1 MEKHYLEEFI
11 PHVDITN
18 LKKRLESTD
27 GWKSQTNSQKY
38 KSLLENLKNITFIK
52 KSESNDYFSGVNLE
66 SDQTDEIEKI
76 ARSLIPWRKG
86 PFKIGSLTI
95 DAEWRSDQKWKRI
108 EEFLPDLSGKTIL
121 DIGANNGYYMFQMAK
136 QNPRLVLGIDP
147 VLHCKAQ
154 FEFINYFVE
163 EDNLKFE
170 LLGVDDVPLFRS
182 LFDVIFSMGILYHHR
197 HPIAQ
202 LIDIREALKS
212 EGTAIIETIGIP
224 GEESI
229 CLFPEDKYSK
239 MRNVWFLPTL
249 SCLKNWVLRAG
260 FTDIEVISVSKT
272 DFSEQRLTD
281 WCPPPHQSLK
291 DFLKEGDDTKTVEGY
306 PAPMRFCLKAKKK
319 KSPIKKFD

>member
-1 MEKHYLEEFI
+1 
-11 PHVDITN
+11 
-18 LKKRLESTD
+18 
-27 GWKSQTNSQKY
+27 WKSQTNSQKY
-38 KSLLENLKNITFIK
+38 KSLLENLKNIKFIK
-52 KSESNDYFSGVNLE
+52 KSESNDYFSGVDIE
-66 SDQTDEIEKI
+66 SDQSDEIEKI

-86 PFKIGSLTI
+86 PFKIGNLTI

-108 EEFLPDLSGKTIL
+108 EEYLPDLSGKTIL

-154 FEFINYFVE
+154 FEFINHFVE

>member
-1 MEKHYLEEFI
+1 MEKSERL
-11 PHVDITN
+11 IT
-18 LKKRLESTD
+18 LQR
-27 GWKSQTNSQKY
+27 
-38 KSLLENLKNITFIK
+38 ENLKNIKFIK
-52 KSESNDYFSGVNLE
+52 KSESNDYFSGVDLE
-66 SDQTDEIEKI
+66 SDQSDEIEKI

-136 QNPRLVLGIDP
+136 QSPRLVLGIDP

-154 FEFINYFVE
+154 FEFINHFVE

-249 SCLKNWVLRAG
+249 ACLKNWINRTG
-260 FTDIEVISVSKT
+260 FIDIEVVSVST
-272 DFSEQRLTD
+272 TNFEEQRKTP
-281 WCPPPHQSLK
+281 WCPPPHQSLE
-291 DFLKEGDDTKTVEGY
+291 DFLDDNNKSKTVEGY
-306 PAPMRFCLKAKKK
+306 PAPVRFCIKAKKK
-319 KSPIKKFD
+319 PTSPIKTF